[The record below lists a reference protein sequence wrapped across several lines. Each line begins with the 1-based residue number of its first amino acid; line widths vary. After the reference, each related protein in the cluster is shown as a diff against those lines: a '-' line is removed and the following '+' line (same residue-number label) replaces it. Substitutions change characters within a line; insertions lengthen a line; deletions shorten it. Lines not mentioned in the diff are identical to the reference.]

1 MIGLTKQTPKNLNQ
15 FFQLLFRKRQQ
26 YKDKDA
32 GVQIGSVDYLS
43 EPAGTPKKVP
53 FFYTQNMEI
62 GFICDESLLFK
73 QHYLWQYVQLLHNR

>member
-62 GFICDESLLFK
+62 GFIFNK
-73 QHYLWQYVQLLHNR
+73 